1 MIATSL
7 ICLGGPS
14 WDVGL
19 GRRDSI
25 TASRSDANNS
35 IPAPFFNLSTLKTNF
50 ANQGLSVEDLVALS
64 GAHTIGLARCVQ
76 FRAHIY
82 NDSNVDP
89 LFRKSLQNKC
99 PRSGNDNVLE
109 PFDYQTPTHF
119 DNLYFKNLLA
129 KKTLLHSDHE
139 LFNIGSST
147 NNLVRKYATN
157 NAEFFKAFAEGMVK
171 MSSIKPL
178 TGSNGQIRINCRKTN

>member
-1 MIATSL
+1 LSI
-7 ICLGGPS
+7 S
-14 WDVGL
+14 W
-19 GRRDSI
+19 I
-25 TASRSDANNS
+25 T
-35 IPAPFFNLSTLKTNF
+35 
-50 ANQGLSVEDLVALS
+50 

-119 DNLYFKNLLA
+119 DNLYFKHLLA
-129 KKTLLHSDHE
+129 KKALLHSDQE

-147 NNLVRKYATN
+147 NNLVKKYATD

-178 TGSNGQIRINCRKTN
+178 TGSNGQIRTNCRKINWKLVSNVYVCVYIYYIYVCNYSYICSKWCLIMILYLFSLGK